1 MVLFHRLMSNFH
13 AFIGKGA
20 LFSDLKGGMAT
31 IVAYAQRLSMTVMLF
46 LQGGPFLVVPSS

>member
-20 LFSDLKGGMAT
+20 LLSDLKGEWPQSWRT
-31 IVAYAQRLSMTVMLF
+31 LSDYR
-46 LQGGPFLVVPSS
+46 